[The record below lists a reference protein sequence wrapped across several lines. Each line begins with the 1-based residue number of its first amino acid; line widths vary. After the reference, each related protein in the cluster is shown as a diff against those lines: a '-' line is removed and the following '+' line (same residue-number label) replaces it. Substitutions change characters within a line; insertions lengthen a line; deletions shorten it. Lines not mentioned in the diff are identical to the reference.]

1 MTGEGRQQR
10 RTRRKLRERKRER
23 AGGEEDQEAKAKE
36 NENSLPE
43 WFSNRAHAQ
52 HNVEIVS
59 YPLNEVRKHC
69 IRHVSYTIL
78 LSWVAQGLPHLA

>member
-10 RTRRKLRERKRER
+10 RTRRKLRERER
-23 AGGEEDQEAKAKE
+23 RGEDKEAKEKE
-36 NENSLPE
+36 NENVLPE

-59 YPLNEVRKHC
+59 YPLNEVCKHC

>member
-1 MTGEGRQQR
+1 MTGEGK
-10 RTRRKLRERKRER
+10 TTEEDKEETERER
-23 AGGEEDQEAKAKE
+23 AGWEEDKEAKEKE
-36 NENSLPE
+36 KENSLPE